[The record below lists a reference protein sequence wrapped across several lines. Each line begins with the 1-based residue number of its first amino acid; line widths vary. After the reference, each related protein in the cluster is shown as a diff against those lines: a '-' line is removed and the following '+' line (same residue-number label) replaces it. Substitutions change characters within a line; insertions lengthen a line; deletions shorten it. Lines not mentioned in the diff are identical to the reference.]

1 MDAIASRVPRD
12 GHWVIDDKAAGIF
25 KVSRETFTSDEI
37 LRLERERIF
46 DRSWLFL
53 GHGSELAKPN
63 DFITRRVGGRDLI
76 FNRDRKGEYQAI
88 INVCPHRGAMVERQP
103 CGNAISFK
111 CFYHG
116 WAFNNN
122 GRFATRSPE
131 GVYPG
136 DFGKD
141 GSVDLVRVPRLESY
155 RDFFFVNYDADAC
168 SLEDSLAGAR
178 EVFDLLAD
186 HSPNGMEIIAGAQE
200 YSIRANWKLLVEN
213 SYDGYHAAETHSTY
227 FDYLLSVI
235 GMDTKQVIAAMEG
248 DSFGRDLGNGHG
260 MLEGRAPWG
269 RPIGRPIHAWGEEGR
284 LEIEAIKQELIE
296 RVGPERAERIASF
309 DRNLGVFPNLVIN
322 DIMAITLRTFYPEAP
337 GQLSVTSWAFAPKG
351 ESREARKRRLDNFLE
366 FLGPGGFA
374 TPDDV
379 EALESAQRGYAS
391 AKFAPWNDISR
402 GMLKEVP
409 SSNDENQM
417 RAFWREWNRL
427 MGGC

>member
-131 GVYPG
+131 GVYPD

-155 RDFFFVNYDADAC
+155 RDFFFVNYDADAR
-168 SLEDSLAGAR
+168 SLEDSLAKSSIC
-178 EVFDLLAD
+178 
-186 HSPNGMEIIAGAQE
+186 SPIIHQTGWRSSPAHKSTASGPTGNC
-200 YSIRANWKLLVEN
+200 SWK
-213 SYDGYHAAETHSTY
+213 T
-227 FDYLLSVI
+227 
-235 GMDTKQVIAAMEG
+235 AMT
-248 DSFGRDLGNGHG
+248 
-260 MLEGRAPWG
+260 
-269 RPIGRPIHAWGEEGR
+269 
-284 LEIEAIKQELIE
+284 
-296 RVGPERAERIASF
+296 
-309 DRNLGVFPNLVIN
+309 
-322 DIMAITLRTFYPEAP
+322 AITRPKRTA
-337 GQLSVTSWAFAPKG
+337 LTS
-351 ESREARKRRLDNFLE
+351 
-366 FLGPGGFA
+366 
-374 TPDDV
+374 T
-379 EALESAQRGYAS
+379 
-391 AKFAPWNDISR
+391 I
-402 GMLKEVP
+402 
-409 SSNDENQM
+409 
-417 RAFWREWNRL
+417 
-427 MGGC
+427 C